1 MVKNKTLVHLD
12 FSFNQFKIND
22 VQVLGEG
29 LKQNHSILGI
39 HLMGNYAK
47 VDELGFITPE
57 KAMDEATSHVFIR
70 IP

>member
-1 MVKNKTLVHLD
+1 M
-12 FSFNQFKIND
+12 
-22 VQVLGEG
+22 LGEG

-70 IP
+70 IPCKQSILLNHALM